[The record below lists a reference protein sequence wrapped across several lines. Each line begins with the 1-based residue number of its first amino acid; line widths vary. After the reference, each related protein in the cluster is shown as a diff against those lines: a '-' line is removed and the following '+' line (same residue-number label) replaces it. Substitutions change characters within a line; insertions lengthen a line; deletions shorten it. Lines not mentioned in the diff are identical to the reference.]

1 MDTDKPVSSGGRASA
16 RSPSHIAS
24 FRKVT
29 DGILAS
35 AALAAQDDRPE
46 VAKAELARTLKRA
59 APALGIQRTTYQIL
73 DILLGLVRPE
83 DFAPCKRPIVAISND
98 RLSQYTGASIRS
110 VSRCLKTLV
119 EAGIL
124 AYRDSP
130 TGRRYVYRGSNGS
143 VNEAY
148 GLDFTPACFNLGAFG
163 VLADEYRDALNRE
176 RNARR
181 AVTRLSRAIIDLV
194 EAAGPQFGD
203 FRHQAER
210 LVSELRHTP
219 ESCAE
224 WLQALYDDVLLAVEK
239 ARCEASEKASK
250 SPSMSTEGGS
260 NVTRLYNTT
269 QSPFVEACRK
279 RTCSNE
285 QEVRSKSDN
294 ASGVEMALEKEPCGA
309 FGRKQHHFEQED
321 APKGEIRPE
330 GPRGAPL
337 GVSAKYPF
345 KPEGLSLHNRT
356 SCGTKPDQQL
366 TIDLADGPDRAE
378 AGAGGAAGAVWDV
391 GVSGADTLESVSIGL
406 IAAACSLTQDE
417 TDTRFVSWIDLLAAV
432 NDMRVLIGLSE
443 AGYAQA
449 VLRHGKHLPAAC
461 LAVVA
466 EKALRDPKQIASPGG
481 YFRAMIDRA
490 SDHKLN
496 LKKSLFGLANN

>member
-1 MDTDKPVSSGGRASA
+1 MDTDKPVSSGGRAPA
-16 RSPSHIAS
+16 RPPSHIAS
-24 FRKVT
+24 FRKIT

-35 AALAAQDDRPE
+35 AALAAHDNRPE

-83 DFAPCKRPIVAISND
+83 DFAPGKRPIVAISND
-98 RLSQYTGASIRS
+98 RLSQYTGATVKT
-110 VSRCLKTLV
+110 VSRCLKLLV

-124 AYRDSP
+124 AYHDSP
-130 TGRRYVYRGSNGS
+130 SGRRYVYRGSNGS

-176 RNARR
+176 RNAKR

-194 EAAGPQFGD
+194 DAAGPQFGD
-203 FRHQAER
+203 FRYQAEK
-210 LVSELRHTP
+210 LVSELRHSP

-239 ARCEASEKASK
+239 ARCEAAEKVPK
-250 SPSMSTEGGS
+250 DPEMSTEGGS
-260 NVTRLYNTT
+260 NVPLIYNTT
-269 QSPFVEACRK
+269 QSPSVEACRK

-285 QEVRSKSDN
+285 QELRSKTDN
-294 ASGVEMALEKEPCGA
+294 ACGVEMALEKEPCGA
-309 FGRKQHHFEQED
+309 GSGKQLPFEQGET
-321 APKGEIRPE
+321 PEGEIGQNGEIRPE
-330 GPRGAPL
+330 GAPL

-345 KPEGLSLHNRT
+345 KPEGLSLHNWT
-356 SCGTKPDQQL
+356 SCGTKADLQPA
-366 TIDLADGPDRAE
+366 IDLADGPDRAE
-378 AGAGGAAGAVWDV
+378 AGATGL
-391 GVSGADTLESVSIGL
+391 ADTLESVSIGL

-432 NDMRVLIGLSE
+432 HDMRVLIGLSE
-443 AGYAQA
+443 TGYAQA

-466 EKALRDPKQIASPGG
+466 EKALRDPNQITSPGG

-490 SDHKLN
+490 SEHKLN
-496 LKKSLFGLANN
+496 LKKSLFGLANT

>member
-1 MDTDKPVSSGGRASA
+1 MDTDKPVSSGGRAPA
-16 RSPSHIAS
+16 RPPSHIAS

-83 DFAPCKRPIVAISND
+83 DFAPDKRPIVAISND

-143 VNEAY
+143 ANEAY
-148 GLDFTPACFNLGAFG
+148 GLDFTPACFNLGTFG

-176 RNARR
+176 RNAKR

-194 EAAGPQFGD
+194 DAAGAQFGD
-203 FRHQAER
+203 FRHQAEK
-210 LVSELRHTP
+210 LVSELRYSP

-224 WLQALYDDVLLAVEK
+224 WLQALYDDVLLAVGK
-239 ARCEASEKASK
+239 ARCEASEKAGIDLQ
-250 SPSMSTEGGS
+250 MSSAGGS
-260 NVTRLYNTT
+260 NVTRLYNTIQPPSVKT
-269 QSPFVEACRK
+269 CKK

-285 QEVRSKSDN
+285 QELRSKADN
-294 ASGVEMALEKEPCGA
+294 AYGVEMALKKEPCGA
-309 FGRKQHHFEQED
+309 FGGKQLPFEQGETSEGEIGQN
-321 APKGEIRPE
+321 GEIR
-330 GPRGAPL
+330 
-337 GVSAKYPF
+337 
-345 KPEGLSLHNRT
+345 PEGLSLHNRA
-356 SCGTKPDQQL
+356 SCGTKADQQL
-366 TIDLADGPDRAE
+366 TIDLADGSARGE
-378 AGAGGAAGAVWDV
+378 AGATGL
-391 GVSGADTLESVSIGL
+391 ADTLEGVSIGL

-417 TDTRFVSWIDLLAAV
+417 TDTRFVSWAGLLTAV

-443 AGYAQA
+443 AGYTQA

-466 EKALRDPKQIASPGG
+466 EKALRDPNQIISPGG